1 MNASSSFSRKLAI
14 ALIVCAV
21 FGTEVSYHF
30 TLESRFEAIE
40 QKLAQSTAAVQQ
52 MQDSIDTLSTSKTQT
67 VAGLN
72 RQIEAL
78 QSSFAPLG
86 KMSHEQMDALS
97 QVRQEIVTLQQAQTE
112 QVEAQKKL
120 STGITQLETARNEAR
135 LAAAASSPAPVP
147 APAPSAN
154 VAVPAATPSAEQ
166 APAPTVPAPTA
177 VANPAAVP
185 SASSASSAHVL
196 FQFPGA
202 FSKSTQ
208 VALLPSASNTRDAMD
223 VRPADDTSADTFRS
237 VRALPVDG
245 SLAR

>member
-1 MNASSSFSRKLAI
+1 MNASPSFSRKLAI

-135 LAAAASSPAPVP
+135 LVAAAASPAPEAAPAATVP
-147 APAPSAN
+147 APAT
-154 VAVPAATPSAEQ
+154 VAT
-166 APAPTVPAPTA
+166 
-177 VANPAAVP
+177 PAAVP
-185 SASSASSAHVL
+185 STSSASSAHAL

-202 FSKSTQ
+202 FSKSTK
-208 VALLPSASNTRDAMD
+208 VALLPAASNTSDAMD
-223 VRPADDTSADTFRS
+223 VRPADDASGDTFRS

-245 SLAR
+245 SIAR